1 MIQIEEVEKIH
12 DILVEKFG
20 GAKGIRDRG
29 TLESAIG
36 RPFQT
41 FDGKDLYPNPVDK
54 AAAIFQSIISNHP
67 FVDGNKRTAYVLM
80 RLILKENKLD
90 IHVGQDEKYEF
101 VIKAAKGE
109 LTFDNIKDWIEKNVD
124 LEGNEPQ
131 Q

>member
-20 GAKGIRDRG
+20 GARGIRDRA
-29 TLESAIG
+29 TLESAIA

-54 AAAIFQSIISNHP
+54 AAAIFESIISNHP
-67 FVDGNKRTAYVLM
+67 FVDGIKRTAYVLM
-80 RLILKENKLD
+80 RLILRENKID
-90 IHVGQDEKYEF
+90 INVRQNEKYEF

-109 LTFDNIKDWIEKNVD
+109 LRFADIKDWLEKNSK
-124 LEGNEPQ
+124 
-131 Q
+131 